1 MFFYKITSMREVR
14 KDEIWGL
21 ALSGGGAR
29 GAYQYGAWRALQDT
43 PLIDRFQVIGG
54 TSIGAINAVL
64 FSQEQL
70 TGEPVARKF
79 WEELDLSYIFA
90 ALPEG
95 TRELGVVDY
104 LRLSWDGI
112 QNLGIRID
120 PLKDWLRANLKPEV
134 LKDSDQIVWANTWDL
149 FKFREEIRRY
159 PGSDPNAFVE
169 WVLGSASFPFFGP
182 HQYQG
187 RYLLDGGI
195 ANNLPLHLVFQ
206 ESTVQQVLAIDL
218 ATFMRYHPRQLMLER
233 KYGHQTHFLRVG
245 LDLPSPA
252 SFSRSSIDQ
261 MIDRGRADARAWW
274 EQGCTVAAARDTD

>member
-1 MFFYKITSMREVR
+1 MSEV
-14 KDEIWGL
+14 KTDEVWGL

-29 GAYQYGAWRALQDT
+29 GAYQYGVWRSLQET
-43 PLIDRFQVIGG
+43 PLIDHFKVIGG

-64 FSQEQL
+64 FTQEQI
-70 TGEPVARKF
+70 TGEPVARQF

-95 TRELGVVDY
+95 TTELGVVDY
-104 LRLSWDGI
+104 LRLGWDGI

-120 PLKDWLRANLKPEV
+120 PLKEWLRAHLKPDV
-134 LKDSDQIVWANTWDL
+134 LEESDRIVWANTWDL
-149 FKFREEIRRY
+149 FKFREETRRY
-159 PGSDPNAFVE
+159 PGSDPDVFVE

-182 HQYQG
+182 HQYKG

-206 ESTVQQVLAIDL
+206 ESAVQQVLAIDL
-218 ATFMRYHPRQLMLER
+218 ATFMRYHPRQIMLER

-252 SFSRSSIDQ
+252 SFSRSSVDL
-261 MIDRGRADARAWW
+261 MIERGRADALAWW
-274 EQGCTVAAARDTD
+274 EERSAVDAARDLDAT